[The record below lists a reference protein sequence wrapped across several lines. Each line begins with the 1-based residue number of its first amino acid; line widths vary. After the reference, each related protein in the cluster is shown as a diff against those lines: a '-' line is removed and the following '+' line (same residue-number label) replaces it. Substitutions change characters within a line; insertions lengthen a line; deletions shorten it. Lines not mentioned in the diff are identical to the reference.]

1 MAEAPLSSLLS
12 AVMFRRR
19 PRENVMIRLSAVPAS
34 SHGAELARVISV
46 PAAVESR
53 LPDDVSALPKITAT
67 RNRAGGLTATV
78 RRLTAWGTR
87 FVRGIALVCH
97 EGLPFL
103 FPLADPPAAKQY
115 CNRMFR
121 EIRATS
127 EFLNESITM

>member
-1 MAEAPLSSLLS
+1 
-12 AVMFRRR
+12 
-19 PRENVMIRLSAVPAS
+19 
-34 SHGAELARVISV
+34 LA
-46 PAAVESR
+46 
-53 LPDDVSALPKITAT
+53 TAI
-67 RNRAGGLTATV
+67 GGLTAAVRRLTAIGGLTAAV

>member
-1 MAEAPLSSLLS
+1 LI
-12 AVMFRRR
+12 RRR
-19 PRENVMIRLSAVPAS
+19 TAIRRLATAV
-34 SHGAELARVISV
+34 
-46 PAAVESR
+46 
-53 LPDDVSALPKITAT
+53 
-67 RNRAGGLTATV
+67 GGLTTGVRGLTSAVRRLATSV
-78 RRLTAWGTR
+78 RRLVTVRGLVAAIRGLTAAIRRLTAWGTR

-103 FPLADPPAAKQY
+103 FPLDDPPAAKQY

>member
-1 MAEAPLSSLLS
+1 LIRRRTAVGRLTTGVRGLTRAVRRLTS
-12 AVMFRRR
+12 AVRRLATSVR
-19 PRENVMIRLSAVPAS
+19 RLVTVRGLLAAIR
-34 SHGAELARVISV
+34 
-46 PAAVESR
+46 
-53 LPDDVSALPKITAT
+53 
-67 RNRAGGLTATV
+67 GLTAAV

-121 EIRATS
+121 GIRVTS
-127 EFLNESITM
+127 EFLDESITM